1 MRYDLK
7 ILWVEDSRVF
17 YDSAKVILIMYAED
31 NGISLDFEYV
41 EDVEVFIEKI
51 EKETNRFKAYDICFV
66 DYNLSQKIL
75 GNDLIKQLKRKE
87 LDSDILFYS
96 SEYEPKIRED
106 IREDFSSFEGVYIA
120 NRENFEEKAN
130 YLITKNARNLTKLSN
145 IRGFLMDQT
154 SENDYIIKSYI
165 LRKFAELSTEQ
176 KEEISKFV
184 LQFIRESVKSFDT
197 KANNLLEQL
206 DDRGIGNI
214 KNFMRNMNDVV
225 PLKLKYQIFEKM
237 ITFLGEVS
245 FEEVTLEKYFEDIV
259 KARNNLAHK
268 KLDLCKMQ
276 RYIKYYD
283 DIDQFENR
291 KCPKDCKE
299 HTNDNKYSMDDW
311 NEIRKNVQKFGRSID
326 AVQEKL

>member
-17 YDSAKVILIMYAED
+17 YDSAKGILIMYAED

-106 IREDFSSFEGVYIA
+106 IREDLSSFEGVYIA

-184 LQFIRESVKSFDT
+184 LQIVRQSAERFKI
-197 KANNLLEQL
+197 KANSLVEQL
-206 DDRGIGNI
+206 DEKGIEDI
-214 KNFMRNMNDVV
+214 KKFMRNMNDVV
-225 PLKLKYQIFEKM
+225 PLKLKYKIFEKM

-326 AVQEKL
+326 DVQEKL

>member
-106 IREDFSSFEGVYIA
+106 IREDLSSFEGVYIA

-184 LQFIRESVKSFDT
+184 LQIVRQSAERFKI
-197 KANNLLEQL
+197 KANSLVEQL
-206 DDRGIGNI
+206 DEKGIEDI
-214 KNFMRNMNDVV
+214 KKFMRNMNDVV

-311 NEIRKNVQKFGRSID
+311 NEIRKNVQKFRRSID

>member
-75 GNDLIKQLKRKE
+75 GNDLIKKLKRKE

-106 IREDFSSFEGVYIA
+106 IREDLSSFEGVYIA

-165 LRKFAELSTEQ
+165 LRKFAKLSVEQ
-176 KEEISKFV
+176 KEEISRFV

-214 KNFMRNMNDVV
+214 KKFMKNMNDVV

>member
-17 YDSAKVILIMYAED
+17 YDSAKGILIMYAED

-106 IREDFSSFEGVYIA
+106 IREDLSSYEGVYIA

-176 KEEISKFV
+176 KEEISKFI
-184 LQFIRESVKSFDT
+184 LQIVRQSAERFKI
-197 KANNLLEQL
+197 KANSLVEQL
-206 DDRGIGNI
+206 DEKGIEDI
-214 KNFMRNMNDVV
+214 KKFMKNMNDVV

>member
-17 YDSAKVILIMYAED
+17 YDSAKGILIMYAED

-106 IREDFSSFEGVYIA
+106 IREDLSSFEGVYIA

-184 LQFIRESVKSFDT
+184 LQIVRQSAERFKI
-197 KANNLLEQL
+197 KANSLVEQL
-206 DDRGIGNI
+206 DEKGIEDI
-214 KNFMRNMNDVV
+214 KKFMRNMNDVV

-245 FEEVTLEKYFEDIV
+245 FEEGY
-259 KARNNLAHK
+259 
-268 KLDLCKMQ
+268 CQ
-276 RYIKYYD
+276 
-283 DIDQFENR
+283 
-291 KCPKDCKE
+291 
-299 HTNDNKYSMDDW
+299 
-311 NEIRKNVQKFGRSID
+311 
-326 AVQEKL
+326 

>member
-106 IREDFSSFEGVYIA
+106 IREDLSSFEGVYIA

-165 LRKFAELSTEQ
+165 LRKFAELSTKQ

>member
-17 YDSAKVILIMYAED
+17 YDSAKGILIMYAED

-106 IREDFSSFEGVYIA
+106 IREDLSSFEGVYIA

-184 LQFIRESVKSFDT
+184 LQIVRQSAERFIIKVNSLV
-197 KANNLLEQL
+197 EQL
-206 DDRGIGNI
+206 DEKGIEDI
-214 KNFMRNMNDVV
+214 KKFMRNMNDVV

-291 KCPKDCKE
+291 KCPKDCNE

-311 NEIRKNVQKFGRSID
+311 NEIRKNVQKFGRSMD

>member
-17 YDSAKVILIMYAED
+17 YDSAKGILIMYAED

-106 IREDFSSFEGVYIA
+106 IREDLSSFEGVYIA

>member
-17 YDSAKVILIMYAED
+17 YDSAKGILIMYAED

-106 IREDFSSFEGVYIA
+106 IREDLSSFEGVYIA

-184 LQFIRESVKSFDT
+184 LQIVRQSAERFKI
-197 KANNLLEQL
+197 KANSLVEQL
-206 DDRGIGNI
+206 DEKGIEDI
-214 KNFMRNMNDVV
+214 KKFMRNMNDVV

-291 KCPKDCKE
+291 KWPKDCKE

>member
-7 ILWVEDSRVF
+7 ILWVEDTKEF
-17 YDSAKVILIMYAED
+17 YEEERDILKIYAEEL
-31 NGISLDFEYV
+31 GIALVFEYV
-41 EDVEVFIEKI
+41 ENAKIFLEKI
-51 EKETNRFKAYDICFV
+51 ETNARGFKLYDLCFV
-66 DYNLSQKIL
+66 DYHLSQNII
-75 GNDLIKQLKRKE
+75 GSDLIKFLKSKE
-87 LDSDILFYS
+87 LDTDILFYS

-106 IREDFSSFEGVYIA
+106 ICKDLSSFEGVYIA
-120 NRENFEEKAN
+120 NRENFDDKAN

-165 LRKFAELSTEQ
+165 LRKFAKLSAEQ
-176 KEEISKFV
+176 KEEISRFV

-214 KNFMRNMNDVV
+214 KKFMKNMNDVV

-237 ITFLGEVS
+237 AIFLGETS
-245 FEEVTLEKYFEDIV
+245 FEEVTVKKYFDEIV

-268 KLDLCKMQ
+268 KLDLCNTQK
-276 RYIKYYD
+276 YIKYYD
-283 DIDQFENR
+283 DIDQFEKITCPEDCR
-291 KCPKDCKE
+291 K
-299 HTNDNKYSMDDW
+299 HTNDNKYSIDDW
-311 NEIRKNVQKFGRSID
+311 NEIRKNVQKFGRSMD

>member
-106 IREDFSSFEGVYIA
+106 IREDLSSFEGVYIA

-184 LQFIRESVKSFDT
+184 LQIVRQSAERFKI
-197 KANNLLEQL
+197 KANSLVEQL
-206 DDRGIGNI
+206 DEKGIEDI
-214 KNFMRNMNDVV
+214 KKFMRNMNDVV

>member
-106 IREDFSSFEGVYIA
+106 IREDLSSFEGVYIA

>member
-17 YDSAKVILIMYAED
+17 YDSAKGILIMYAED

-106 IREDFSSFEGVYIA
+106 IREDLSSFEGVYIA

-184 LQFIRESVKSFDT
+184 LQIVRQSAERFKI
-197 KANNLLEQL
+197 KANSLVEQL
-206 DDRGIGNI
+206 DEKGIEDI
-214 KNFMRNMNDVV
+214 KKFMRNMNDVV
-225 PLKLKYQIFEKM
+225 PFKLKYQIFEKM

>member
-106 IREDFSSFEGVYIA
+106 IREDLSSFEGVYIA

-184 LQFIRESVKSFDT
+184 LQFIRESVKSFET

>member
-17 YDSAKVILIMYAED
+17 YDSAKGILIMYAED

-51 EKETNRFKAYDICFV
+51 EKGTNRFKAYDICFV

-106 IREDFSSFEGVYIA
+106 IREDLSSYEGVYIA

-184 LQFIRESVKSFDT
+184 LQIVRQSAERFKI
-197 KANNLLEQL
+197 KANSLVEQL
-206 DDRGIGNI
+206 DEKGIEDI
-214 KNFMRNMNDVV
+214 KKFMRNMNDVV

>member
-17 YDSAKVILIMYAED
+17 YDSAKGILIMYAED

-106 IREDFSSFEGVYIA
+106 IREDLSSYEGVYIA

-184 LQFIRESVKSFDT
+184 LQIVRQSAERFKI
-197 KANNLLEQL
+197 KANSLVEQL
-206 DDRGIGNI
+206 DEKGIEDI
-214 KNFMRNMNDVV
+214 KKFMKNMNDVV

>member
-106 IREDFSSFEGVYIA
+106 IREDLSSFEGVYIA

-311 NEIRKNVQKFGRSID
+311 NEIRKNVQKFRRSID

>member
-17 YDSAKVILIMYAED
+17 YDSAKGILIMYAED

-106 IREDFSSFEGVYIA
+106 IREDLSSFEGVYIA

-184 LQFIRESVKSFDT
+184 LQIVRQSAERFKI
-197 KANNLLEQL
+197 KANSLVEQL
-206 DDRGIGNI
+206 DEKGIEDI
-214 KNFMRNMNDVV
+214 KKFMRNMNDVV

>member
-17 YDSAKVILIMYAED
+17 YDSAKGILIMYAED

-106 IREDFSSFEGVYIA
+106 IREDLSSYEGVYIA

-184 LQFIRESVKSFDT
+184 LQIVRQSAERFKI
-197 KANNLLEQL
+197 KANSLVEQL
-206 DDRGIGNI
+206 DEKGIEDI
-214 KNFMRNMNDVV
+214 KKFMRNMNDVV